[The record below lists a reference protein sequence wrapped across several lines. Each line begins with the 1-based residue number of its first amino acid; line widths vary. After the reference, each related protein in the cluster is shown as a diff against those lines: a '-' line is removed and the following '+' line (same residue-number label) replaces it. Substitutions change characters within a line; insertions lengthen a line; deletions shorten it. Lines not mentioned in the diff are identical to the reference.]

1 MKIVAIG
8 GGEIGRPGTKIETL
22 SIDRQIVSMA
32 GKKHPKLL
40 FLPTASNDS
49 EGYVKVV
56 EKYFGNKL
64 GCRVEPLL
72 LYGKKISGKELR
84 RRVLA
89 ADIIYVGG
97 GNTFRMLKLWR
108 KVGLDKV
115 LIEAARKGKVLAGVS
130 AGAICW
136 FRFGNSDSRKMI
148 DPKADYIRVRGLSLY
163 PIFLAPHFDAE
174 KDRQGS
180 LKRML
185 KGTRQIAIAL
195 DNCSALCVNGNQ
207 YEVLASKRT
216 ARAYRC
222 YWKDGKYYR
231 GRLQT
236 RKPLPILNLTR
247 AT

>member
-22 SIDRQIVSMA
+22 SIDKKIISMT
-32 GKKHPKLL
+32 GKKRPKLL

-49 EGYVKVV
+49 EGYVNVV
-56 EKYFGNKL
+56 HNYFGNRL
-64 GCRVEPLL
+64 GCQVDSLL
-72 LYGKKISGKELR
+72 LYGKKITNKELR
-84 RRVLA
+84 RQVLS

-115 LIEAARKGKVLAGVS
+115 LVEAARKGKVLAGVS

-136 FRFGNSDSRKMI
+136 FRFGNSDSRKMLN
-148 DPKADYIRVRGLSLY
+148 PKADYIRVRGLDFL

-174 KDRQGS
+174 KERQGS

-185 KGTRQIAIAL
+185 EGTRQIAIAL
-195 DNCSALCVNGNQ
+195 DNCSALCIDGDR
-207 YEVLASKRT
+207 YEILTSKRT
-216 ARAYRC
+216 AKAHRC
-222 YWKDGKYYR
+222 YWKSGKYYKE
-231 GRLQT
+231 RLPVH
-236 RKPLPILNLTR
+236 KPLPISSLAR
-247 AT
+247 P